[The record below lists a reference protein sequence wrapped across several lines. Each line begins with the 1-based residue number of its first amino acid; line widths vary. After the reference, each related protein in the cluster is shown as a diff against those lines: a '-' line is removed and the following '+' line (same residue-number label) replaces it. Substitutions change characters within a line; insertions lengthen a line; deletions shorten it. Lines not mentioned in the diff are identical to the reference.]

1 MIFAPDLNLRY
12 YPIPKVACSAIK
24 LAILNASGIEVE
36 HIRIVHQ
43 LLSTDRHYVIRAG
56 KITQVRQPPE
66 GDGVEFAL
74 VRNPFDRLISAYV
87 NKVVNRNR
95 GLPAPFYETK
105 SFAEF
110 VDVLLTFE
118 PVPSLDGHLR
128 PQYQFLMGSRIEQPG
143 RYERINEDWSRACEA
158 FGRRLEL
165 SIANPSDGRSD
176 YRSYYTPELAEKVAR
191 YYARDLELYG
201 YEF

>member
-12 YPIPKVACSAIK
+12 YPIPKVACSSIK
-24 LAILNASGIEVE
+24 LAILNANGIQVE

-43 LLSTDRHYVIRAG
+43 LLSTDRHYVIRSG
-56 KITQVRQPPE
+56 KITQLPQPPE
-66 GDGVEFAL
+66 GDGFEFAL
-74 VRNPFDRLISAYV
+74 VRNPFDRLVSVYV
-87 NKVVNRNR
+87 NKVVSRNR
-95 GLPAPFYETK
+95 GLPAPFYETRC
-105 SFAEF
+105 FAEF
-110 VDVLLTFE
+110 VDVLLKCE
-118 PVPSLDGHLR
+118 QGPGLDGHIR
-128 PQYQFLMGSRIEQPG
+128 PQYQFLIGSRIERLG

-165 SIANPSDGRSD
+165 SVNNPSDGRSD
-176 YRSYYTPELAEKVAR
+176 YRSYYTPELAEKVAG